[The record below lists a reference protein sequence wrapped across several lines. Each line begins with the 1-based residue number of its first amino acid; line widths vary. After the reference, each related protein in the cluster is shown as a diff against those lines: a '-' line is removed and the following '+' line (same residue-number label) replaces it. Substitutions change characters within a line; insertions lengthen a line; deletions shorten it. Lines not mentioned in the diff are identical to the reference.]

1 MDTNIFKILKL
12 EHKENY
18 HSLFISSIIEYDE
31 FAKKSFLKSIENAT
45 GGKFNIGSDSVC
57 SKLKIV
63 TEKNLSTVSNIKET
77 KKCRV
82 DIFFSDEHSGQQG
95 NTRIIIENKIYAG
108 DQPGQLIRY
117 NNYLTESTKDSK
129 FKKNYNGALFYLTIE
144 GKDASNYSKLD
155 FASKQSVKKNSDY
168 FLLSYEKHIIP
179 WLLSVKTNNSRLNSY
194 IEDYIE
200 ITKELIEKLS
210 RLSAMIESD
219 YSNNE
224 QIKKPEFNSFLE
236 LKFWEYIEQKL
247 STDSNISGISNRRL
261 FSYEK
266 IQITQKNKKNKKH
279 ERDYGIIFDL
289 KKSNQKLAIFVDIK
303 SFETYISVGEIN
315 EQNNMWNGERITDNS
330 IKINQLRNK
339 KNMEIMA
346 DAIVELAT
354 LRLHKS

>member
-1 MDTNIFKILKL
+1 METNIFKILKL
-12 EHKENY
+12 ENKENY
-18 HSLFISSIIEYDE
+18 HSLFISSVINYDE
-31 FAKKSFLKSIENAT
+31 SARISFLKSLESAT
-45 GGKFNIGSDSVC
+45 GGKFNIGSDSVY

-63 TEKNLSTVSNIKET
+63 TEKTLSTVSNIKEIQ
-77 KKCRV
+77 KKSRV

-108 DQPGQLIRY
+108 DQPSQLIRY

-155 FASKQSVKKNSDY
+155 FTSKKSVKKNSDY
-168 FLLSYEKHIIP
+168 FLLSYGKHIIP
-179 WLLSVKTNNSRLNSY
+179 WLQSVNTNDSKFNSY

-210 RLSAMIESD
+210 KLSTMIESE

-236 LKFWEYIEQKL
+236 LKFWEYIEEKI
-247 STDSNISGISNRRL
+247 STDSKISGISNRRL

-266 IQITQKNKKNKKH
+266 IQISQKNKKNKKH

-303 SFETYISVGEIN
+303 SLETYISVGEIN
-315 EQNNMWNGERITDNS
+315 EQNNKWTGEKITDNS

-346 DAIVELAT
+346 DAIVEDALN
-354 LRLHKS
+354 LII